1 MTSPAF
7 SYNAEMGYSHREL
20 GKELPSAVEPYRI
33 ERNGDGGYTFSS
45 EGRVARMRLM
55 PERVRRIASLA
66 LPLTEVSIEFE
77 NFSEQQYSDFMKRFK
92 QHLQRGGG

>member
-1 MTSPAF
+1 MF

-20 GKELPSAVEPYRI
+20 DKELPSAVAPYRL
-33 ERNGDGGYTFSS
+33 ERDGESGYTFSS
-45 EGRVARMRLM
+45 QDRIARMRLM
-55 PERVRRIASLA
+55 PEKVRRIASLV

-77 NFSEQQYSDFMKRFK
+77 NFSEQQYADFMKRFK

>member
-1 MTSPAF
+1 MMN

-20 GKELPSAVEPYRI
+20 HKELPSAVAPYKI
-33 ERNGDGGYTFSS
+33 ERYANNGYVFTLEDRT
-45 EGRVARMRLM
+45 ARMSLQ
-55 PERVRRIASLA
+55 PERTRRIASLA

-77 NFSEQQYSDFMKRFK
+77 NFSQDQYDSFMKRFR